1 MEGEGGG
8 GGWKKR
14 VEGEDGGRGWRGKM
28 GGEGGGGRWG
38 GRGEG
43 EGGRGEGGRGEGEEG
58 GEGGGGGGER
68 DGERSRSGELRGRAH
83 EMVFFSVVFA
93 SGRARLRIFKSA
105 FVRARIREC
114 K

>member
-1 MEGEGGG
+1 MV
-8 GGWKKR
+8 KR
-14 VEGEDGGRGWRGKM
+14 G
-28 GGEGGGGRWG
+28 G
-38 GRGEG
+38 GRGERVR
-43 EGGRGEGGRGEGEEG
+43 EGREGQG
-58 GEGGGGGGER
+58 GERGSGRGER
-68 DGERSRSGELRGRAH
+68 DGERGRSGELRGRAH